1 MGSGDSH
8 TAHGVD
14 AAGVEPWQL
23 GDAELSAAVLDVS
36 RQIEALQARR
46 ITLMGELIERRLAT
60 AAGYRDAGAWLSAH
74 SMLEIGEARDVA
86 ALGTSLRA
94 QPEIAAAV
102 AEQRISPRHA
112 SMLCGF
118 FDTPPSLLAALADTD
133 PDEHANVIAACR
145 DALLAA
151 AVPGAETATRSVRT
165 AIETLRARL
174 DIDTDGP
181 TTREREDLNTLTVSN
196 TLNGRVVLHG
206 DFDALSGEVLSTA
219 LSKLSAPRP
228 AADGTRDPRSAGQRR
243 ADGLIEICRRHLDA
257 GDSGHEA
264 AEKPHVTVL
273 IHQRDLTAPPA
284 DTSER
289 LSVSVTA
296 LLDGIPLPWMPWGG
310 TLTPETARAVACDAQ
325 VTPIVIDDH
334 GVPLNMGRTTRL
346 VTPAQRRALMVRDRG
361 CAFPNCTAPVSW
373 CEAHHIE
380 HWADGGPTDL
390 DNTVLLCGK
399 HHRHIHHSTWR
410 IIPTPRGR
418 PRFEPPP
425 GGAPSDRPPN
435 RPRPSVA

>member
-8 TAHGVD
+8 TAHGTWAVH
-14 AAGVEPWQL
+14 GEPWQL

-36 RQIEALQARR
+36 RQIQVLQARR
-46 ITLMGELIERRLAT
+46 ITLMGEVTDRGLAT
-60 AAGYRDAGAWLSAH
+60 AAGYRDAGAWLAAH
-74 SMLEIGEARDVA
+74 TMLEIGEARDVA
-86 ALGTSLRA
+86 ALGTSLRT

-112 SMLCGF
+112 AMLCGF

-151 AVPGAETATRSVRT
+151 AAPGPETATKSVRT

-181 TTREREDLNTLTVSN
+181 TTRERDDLNTLTLSN

-206 DFDALSGEVLSTA
+206 DLDALSGEILSTA

-228 AADGTRDPRSAGQRR
+228 AGDGTRDPRSAGQRR

-257 GDSGHEA
+257 GDSGFEA

-273 IHQRDLTAPPA
+273 IHHRDLKAQPQGR
-284 DTSER
+284 DER
-289 LSVSVTA
+289 VTVSVTA
-296 LLDGIPLPWMPWGG
+296 LLDGIGLPWMPWGG
-310 TLTPETARAVACDAQ
+310 TLTPETARAVACDAH

-346 VTPAQRRALMVRDRG
+346 VTPAQRRALTVRDRG
-361 CAFPNCTAPVSW
+361 CAFPTCTAPASW

-410 IIPTPRGR
+410 IVPTPRGR
-418 PRFEPPP
+418 PSFEPPGVTRP
-425 GGAPSDRPPN
+425 GS
-435 RPRPSVA
+435 RPRGPDEPRAA